1 MFATLIKQFKFKLDL
16 SDIIDQVKCQGQ
28 GQAKGQAQAQGQA
41 KTAIKPQDYEA
52 LLNAPH
58 LVTLNMDL
66 PLVYLY
72 ITNTKGINR
81 SYYDSPAPGFQA
93 FTDNHRFGS
102 ELFQKEMLFS
112 GYLFDNM
119 YIVEDIVIN
128 MGEVATTLP
137 IDKRLSI
144 INNILDHNYVPDPV
158 MERHKIVSKDYVE
171 YEYLRSF
178 LKDHV
183 PTLPYAKHI
192 NGLRFCPFDAGRP
205 ILITDATEIRPP
217 TAGSKPKLENKMG
230 TYVGRHTIVPN
241 PKIKSCVFSVRKT
254 DKPDVYELYLTD
266 ASGTLRYYDIA
277 CIPNKKVSQHVKT
290 LVTRSFN
297 RFSCVFNSEFGRW
310 TPNSQTNSSV
320 NCILDLQ

>member
-1 MFATLIKQFKFKLDL
+1 MFATIIKQFKFKLDL
-16 SDIIDQVKCQGQ
+16 SYRIDQVK
-28 GQAKGQAQAQGQA
+28 
-41 KTAIKPQDYEA
+41 AIKPQDYEV

-58 LVTLNMDL
+58 LVTLNVDL

-72 ITNTKGINR
+72 VTNTKGINR
-81 SYYDSPAPGFQA
+81 SYYDSPVPGFQS

-102 ELFQKEMLFS
+102 ELFQKDMLFS
-112 GYLFDNM
+112 GYLFDKM
-119 YIVEDIVIN
+119 YIVEDIIIN
-128 MGEVATTLP
+128 LGEVTATLP

-183 PTLPYAKHI
+183 PKLPYANHI

-205 ILITDATEIRPP
+205 ILISDVTEIKTTTP
-217 TAGSKPKLENKMG
+217 SKPKLENKMG

-277 CIPNKKVSQHVKT
+277 CIPNKKVSQQVKT

-310 TPNSQTNSSV
+310 TPNSQTNSAV
-320 NCILDLQ
+320 NCILDL